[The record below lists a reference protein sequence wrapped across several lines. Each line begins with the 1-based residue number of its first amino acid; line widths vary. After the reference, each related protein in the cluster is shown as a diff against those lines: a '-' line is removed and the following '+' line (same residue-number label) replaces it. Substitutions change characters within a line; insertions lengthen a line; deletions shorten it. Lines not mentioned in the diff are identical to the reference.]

1 MDSVSPLYPDNSVHS
16 RMNRRS
22 GIYDIDF
29 SKMSIN
35 SPAPS
40 LSRRNSSA
48 SYVNSALGAIPRGT
62 RSSTPDSAARIL
74 RTPEPCLHRQNSLSA
89 SMRKFRSKVTHAIDR
104 LNVSFSEYIAEHRE
118 HREHTVVP
126 SVVSKSSRGNK
137 TVEKILSSGGIRR
150 NKIAPASSLLHSF
163 KPKNLFKKRGN
174 KKTRDV
180 DTISKSSSCSSLPSL
195 ASVEYLHPVVPMET
209 GSGRV
214 LIYDDLEKSVVSH
227 SFSDYAYDD
236 VNFTDEVDVHRSE
249 DRNFEANQSSRRGSW
264 VSRVFEVPE
273 EINHKF
279 RVEQTLQ
286 SLNCSPEK
294 SDESFE
300 SRSSCSK
307 IVHPSWSNEQLE
319 NAEGDYV
326 VIKRKC
332 SCRMQ
337 EEKEANEFILTKKN
351 SLNLDETDGFVIVN
365 QEEDVEKANSYVVS
379 MYV

>member
-1 MDSVSPLYPDNSVHS
+1 MASVSPLYSDNSVHS

-35 SPAPS
+35 SPGPNPM
-40 LSRRNSSA
+40 RRNSSA
-48 SYVNSALGAIPRGT
+48 SYVNSALEAIPRGT
-62 RSSTPDSAARIL
+62 GSSTPDSESRIL
-74 RTPEPCLHRQNSLSA
+74 RTPEPRLHRRNSLSA

-104 LNVSFSEYIAEHRE
+104 LNVSFSEYMAEHRE
-118 HREHTVVP
+118 HREHTVAP
-126 SVVSKSSRGNK
+126 TVVSKGSRANK

-150 NKIAPASSLLHSF
+150 NKIAPKSSLLHTF

-174 KKTRDV
+174 ANSHDV
-180 DTISKSSSCSSLPSL
+180 DTISRSSSCSSLPSL
-195 ASVEYLHPVVPMET
+195 ASVDYHVQPAVPMET

-236 VNFTDEVDVHRSE
+236 VKFTEEADVHRSE
-249 DRNFEANQSSRRGSW
+249 DSNFDANQSW

-273 EINHKF
+273 ESNPKF
-279 RVEQTLQ
+279 QVQKTLY

-294 SDESFE
+294 SDESYE

-307 IVHPSWSNEQLE
+307 IVHPSWSNEQLDH
-319 NAEGDYV
+319 AEGDYV
-326 VIKRKC
+326 VIKRNC
-332 SCRMQ
+332 PCRMQ
-337 EEKEANEFILTKKN
+337 EEEEAKVFNLKNKN
-351 SLNLDETDGFVIVN
+351 SLNLDETDEFMMMN
-365 QEEDVEKANSYVVS
+365 QKEDVEKANSYVVS